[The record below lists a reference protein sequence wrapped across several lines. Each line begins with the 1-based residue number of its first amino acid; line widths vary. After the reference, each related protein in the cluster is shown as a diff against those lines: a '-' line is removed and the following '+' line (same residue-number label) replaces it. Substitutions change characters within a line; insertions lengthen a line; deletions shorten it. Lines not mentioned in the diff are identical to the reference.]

1 MKIAKYIGDLL
12 YDYECVVIP
21 GLGGFLTQDK
31 PASIHPQTHHFRPPY
46 KQIMFN
52 AYLKTNDGLLV
63 NYIAREENISYKEA
77 KAQVDKFV
85 FLCDQALQQGKR
97 IHFHKVGAIYLN
109 KNQKIIFEQDK
120 SVNYNADAFGLTEFV
135 SPAVRHTTPEEKLR
149 KQVTSEPH
157 KPTKKS
163 PKKEPPVLNSSTP
176 ASTEAHRRKTRL
188 IATKKKSP
196 YRTQLI
202 FLTGLVI
209 AMLVG
214 WGFMN
219 KNMVTAYYESYSSV
233 IPLFYSQPS
242 AYVINN
248 IDHVPVT
255 RITDS
260 HWGSWWLQLLEG
272 KQTTET
278 KETPKV
284 TKVKELETTRKT
296 VPGKTK
302 PATTVSNKKPAELL
316 STAKT
321 AHSKTTAKPIS
332 SVTTTAKAKSH
343 FKQKI
348 RPSAPNVLQSKTPH
362 RYYIIAGAFKSVH
375 NVRSMIYS
383 LKKKGYEAL
392 AVGIT
397 PQGLHRVAYAAF
409 SSRKQAE
416 AQLTK
421 IRQQENPSA
430 WILFN

>member
-63 NYIAREENISYKEA
+63 NYIAREENVSYKEA

-109 KNQKIIFEQDK
+109 KNQKIVFEQDK

-135 SPAVRHTTPEEKLR
+135 SPAIRHATPEEKLR
-149 KQVTSEPH
+149 EQVSHPRQPAKKPH
-157 KPTKKS
+157 TKASPVHHS
-163 PKKEPPVLNSSTP
+163 PKTATAKT
-176 ASTEAHRRKTRL
+176 HRKARL

-196 YRTQLI
+196 YRTQLL
-202 FLTGLVI
+202 FLTGLI
-209 AMLVG
+209 LAMLVG

-219 KNMVTAYYESYSSV
+219 KDRVTAYYENYSSV

-242 AYVINN
+242 AYMIDN
-248 IDHVPVT
+248 IGHVPVT
-255 RITDS
+255 QITDS
-260 HWGSWWLQLLEG
+260 HWGSWWLKLLEG
-272 KQTTET
+272 KHTSEA
-278 KETPKV
+278 KEIP
-284 TKVKELETTRKT
+284 ETTKAKKAETIHKT
-296 VPGKTK
+296 VPEKTK
-302 PATTVSNKKPAELL
+302 PVTTMSNKKPAELS
-316 STAKT
+316 STAKIVPG
-321 AHSKTTAKPIS
+321 KTTAKPIS
-332 SVTTTAKAKSH
+332 SVTTAKTKSH
-343 FKQKI
+343 LKQKI
-348 RPSAPNVLQSKTPH
+348 QPSAPSVLQSKNTH

-375 NVRSMIYS
+375 NVRSMIYT
-383 LKKKGYEAL
+383 LKKKGYDAL
-392 AVGIT
+392 AVGVT

-409 SSRKQAE
+409 SSRTQAE
-416 AQLTK
+416 EQLAK
-421 IRQQENPSA
+421 IRQKDNPSA